1 MRLDFSLAKNK
12 ISPDIIFIMDLN
24 SPLNFTVTERF
35 MRYVTIDTQSDPNSD
50 TCPSTE
56 KQKDLGRL
64 LVNELIAIGL
74 QDSHMDAN
82 GYVYATVPSNTEKDN
97 IPIICFCSHMDT
109 APDCSG
115 TGVKP
120 IIHKN
125 YQGQDLVLPDDPAQ
139 IIRLA
144 DHPHL
149 KEQIGNDVITASGT
163 TLLGADNKAGVAEIM
178 DACYQLINH
187 PEIKH
192 GKIRILF
199 TPDEEIGRGVDKVDM
214 EKLGA
219 FAGYTMDG
227 ESAGNMENENFS
239 ADGAK
244 LTINGISAHPGFAK
258 GKMQSAI
265 KIAGKIAAA
274 LPYELSPEGTEGKQ
288 GFVHPVSISGHI
300 ERAEI
305 SFIIRDF
312 DDEKLKQHADV
323 IREIAD
329 KVLTQFPGC
338 SYELKTHAQYRNM
351 KSQLDKH
358 PEIVEYGMEA
368 IRRAGLDARLCSI
381 RGGTDGSRLSF
392 MGLPCPN
399 IFAGEHAFH
408 SKHEWVS
415 VQDMQKAVETIL
427 HLCAIWE
434 EKTL

>member
-1 MRLDFSLAKNK
+1 ME
-12 ISPDIIFIMDLN
+12 LN

-35 MRYVTIDTQSDPNSD
+35 LRYVTIDTQSDPNSASI
-50 TCPSTE
+50 PSTE
-56 KQKDLGRL
+56 KQKDLGRA

-74 QDSHMDAN
+74 HDAHVDEY
-82 GYVYATVPSNTEKDN
+82 GYVYATVPSNSEKN
-97 IPIICFCSHMDT
+97 NVPVICFCSHMDT

-120 IIHKN
+120 IVHKN
-125 YQGQDLVLPDDPAQ
+125 YQRQDIILPDDNSQ
-139 IIRLA
+139 VIRLH
-144 DHPHL
+144 DHPEL
-149 KEQIGNDVITASGT
+149 KNQLGNDIITASGL

-178 DACYQLINH
+178 DACYQLMNH

-199 TPDEEIGRGVDKVDM
+199 TPDEEIGRGVDKVDI

-219 FAGYTMDG
+219 YAGYTMDG
-227 ESAGNMENENFS
+227 ESAGNMENETFS

-244 LTINGISAHPGFAK
+244 LVINGISVHPGFAK

-265 KIAGKIAAA
+265 KIAGQIIAA
-274 LPYELSPEGTEGKQ
+274 LPHDLSPEHTEGKQ

-300 ERAEI
+300 ETAEI
-305 SFIIRDF
+305 EFIIRDF
-312 DDEKLKQHADV
+312 EDGKLAQHAEV

-329 KVLTQFPGC
+329 TVLARFPGC
-338 SYELKTHAQYRNM
+338 SYDLQVKPQYRNM
-351 KSQLDKH
+351 KKMLDLH

-368 IRRAGLDARLCSI
+368 IKRSGLEARLCSI

-427 HLCAIWE
+427 HLCMIWE
-434 EKTL
+434 ERA